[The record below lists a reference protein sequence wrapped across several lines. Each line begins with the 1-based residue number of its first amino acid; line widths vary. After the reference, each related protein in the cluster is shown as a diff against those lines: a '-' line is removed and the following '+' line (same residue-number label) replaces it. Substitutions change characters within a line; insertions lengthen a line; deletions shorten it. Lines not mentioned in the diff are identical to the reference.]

1 MSHSTFNPERPTGVR
16 RRWPLAL
23 AVAFLAV
30 AAGFEPAAAQTA
42 TGTITG
48 TVTTQAGEP
57 VVGAQVTLAGTQRGT
72 LTNERGGFIFTDVAA
87 GARQLRVVS
96 LGYRSETQTVDVAAG
111 ATVTVQFTLAV
122 SAIALDEVVV
132 TGQAVGAARREIGTS
147 VAAIDAAT
155 LETAP
160 IRSVSNLLQ
169 ARAPGVNVLPGGG
182 KSGQGSRIV
191 LRGAASVSQS
201 NEPLIYIDGVRMDR
215 SAALGIETTT
225 AGVSWNGL
233 DDLNPAD
240 IERVEIV
247 RGASAATL
255 YGTEASAGVIQI
267 FTRRGAE
274 GRSVWNYSGEFGVLN
289 TPQDWWD
296 VSVYS
301 PWYYDNMV
309 QSGNVQSHQL
319 SVRGGGDAFN
329 YYAAGSWRNEEGILP
344 NNGEEAASFRLNLG
358 VSPRDD
364 MTIRLSTS
372 YTQRSVQAVPDANNT
387 RGYTINGIMK
397 GPMGQFVETLTLPE
411 IQAFQEGTRF
421 LGGITVEHNPTGA
434 FSHRLTLGTDI
445 WNQDQHQLFPFQA
458 ISNLPLGFRSNYR
471 RENRNANL
479 DYTASF
485 RFHPM
490 ETLRSTT
497 SAGWQYFHR
506 NTGSSSAIGN
516 DFPFFGIETVSGA
529 LRTTGGEWRTEEK
542 MAGFFVEQQFALA
555 DLLFLNLGAR
565 ADGHSAFGE
574 DVDFQV
580 YPKASLSYVLSDQV
594 ELPEVLG
601 TLRLRGAYGT
611 AGQQPANFAAVRTWN
626 TVSAV
631 GAQPAV
637 FPTNLGNPDLKPEVT
652 HELELGFELGVLA
665 DRFTFDVTRYDQT
678 TKDALYAVREPP
690 SLGVLS
696 PQLRNVGEIKNEG
709 WEIAARGTVLERGSF
724 RWEGLVNYTTNQN
737 EIQSL
742 GGGAPIQLQWL
753 QWMRE
758 GYPVGAFFGDR
769 PIEHNGQVGLASQLL
784 CQVGVAPVE
793 GQSEACSVD
802 GQDGAI
808 PEGWDYI
815 GGPLPTRT
823 MQIGSNFNLGARTTL
838 NVLFDHRAGAYAQSS
853 TMRWLMQP
861 NQDVTQAHIDRN
873 ADLGWPGLST
883 TGAVANVCRDA
894 RAQAEGVSDVSSLP
908 VQTQKYLIT
917 CNRNSALTHGDFAM
931 LTDFWKLREVSLSY
945 RLPDALPQR
954 LGVSS
959 ATLTLTG
966 RDLWRD
972 TPYIGLEPESMYRND
987 LADSALRNQIFFDTP
1002 IPRTIA
1008 VSVRAQF

>member
-1 MSHSTFNPERPTGVR
+1 MRHSMFSPERRVAGR

-23 AVAFLAV
+23 AAALLALTAGVEPAV
-30 AAGFEPAAAQTA
+30 AQAQ

-48 TVTTQAGEP
+48 VVTDLAGQP
-57 VVGAQVTLAGTQRGT
+57 VSGAQVMLVGTQRGT
-72 LTNERGGFIFTDVAA
+72 LTNARGGFLFTGVPV
-87 GARQLRVVS
+87 GERQVRVQS
-96 LGYRSETQTVDVAAG
+96 LGYRTETQTVQVPADG
-111 ATVTVQFTLAV
+111 TATVEFRLAV

-132 TGQAVGAARREIGTS
+132 TGQAIGAARREIGTS
-147 VAAIDAAT
+147 IAAIDANA

-169 ARAPGVNVLPGGG
+169 ARAPGVHVLPGGG
-182 KSGQGSRIV
+182 KSGQGTRLV
-191 LRGAASVSQS
+191 LRGAASVSQN
-201 NEPLIYIDGVRMDR
+201 NEPLIYVDGVRMDR
-215 SAALGIETTT
+215 SAALGVETTT

-255 YGTEASAGVIQI
+255 YGTEAAAGVIQI

-274 GRSVWNYSGEFGVLN
+274 GRAVWNYSGEAGVLN

-301 PWYYDNMV
+301 PWFYDNMV
-309 QSGNVQSHQL
+309 QTGNVQSHQL

-329 YYAAGSWRNEEGILP
+329 YYAAGSVRNEDGILP
-344 NNGEEAASFRLNLG
+344 NNSEDAYTFRLNLG
-358 VSPRDD
+358 VSPRDN
-364 MTIRLSTS
+364 MTLRLNTS
-372 YTQRSVQAVPDANNT
+372 FTQRSVRVIPDANNT
-387 RGYTINGIMK
+387 RGYTINGLMK
-397 GPMGQFVETLTLPE
+397 GPMGQFVETLTLRE
-411 IQAFQEGTRF
+411 IRAFQEGNRF
-421 LGGITVEHNPTGA
+421 LGGITVEHQPTSTL
-434 FSHRLTLGTDI
+434 SHRITLGTDV
-445 WNQDQHQLFPFQA
+445 WNQDQHQLFPFEA

-471 RENRNANL
+471 RENRNVNVDYAATFRANV
-479 DYTASF
+479 
-485 RFHPM
+485 M
-490 ETLRSTT
+490 ENLRSTT
-497 SAGWQYFHR
+497 SAGFQYFHR

-529 LRTTGGEWRTEEK
+529 LRTTGGEWRVEEK
-542 MAGFFVEQQFALA
+542 MAGFFGEQQLA
-555 DLLFLNLGAR
+555 WADVLFLNLGVR

-574 DVDFQV
+574 DVDYQI
-580 YPKASLSYVLSDQV
+580 YPKASVSYVLSDQV
-594 ELPEVLG
+594 RLPDYLG

-611 AGQQPANFAAVRTWN
+611 AGQQPTNFAAVRTWS
-626 TVSAV
+626 TTSAV

-637 FPTNLGNPDLKPEVT
+637 FPTNLGNPDLRPEVT
-652 HELELGFELGVLA
+652 HELEVGFEMGLLN
-665 DRFTFDVTRYDQT
+665 DRFMLDVTRYDQT

-696 PQLRNVGEIKNEG
+696 PQLRNVGEIQNQG
-709 WEIAARGTVLERGSF
+709 WEVAVRGTVLERDGF
-724 RWEGLVNYTTNQN
+724 RWEGLVNFTTNEN
-737 EIQSL
+737 EIVSL

-769 PIEHNGQVGLASQLL
+769 PIEHNGQVGMASVLL
-784 CQVGVAPVE
+784 RDANGE
-793 GQSEACSVD
+793 L
-802 GQDGAI
+802 

-815 GGPLPTRT
+815 GPPLPTRT
-823 MQIGSNFNLGARTTL
+823 VQIGSNFSVGARTTF

-873 ADLGWPGLST
+873 TALGFPGLTT

-894 RAQAEGVSDVSSLP
+894 RAQAEGVSDVSTLP
-908 VQTQKYLIT
+908 VQTQKYLLS

-931 LTDFWKLREVSLSY
+931 LTDFWKLREVSLAF
-945 RLPDALPQR
+945 RLPEALPQR
-954 LGVSS
+954 FGVSA
-959 ATLTLTG
+959 ATVTLTG
-966 RDLWRD
+966 RNLWRS

-1002 IPRTIA
+1002 IPRQIA
-1008 VSVRAQF
+1008 LGIRAQF

>member
-1 MSHSTFNPERPTGVR
+1 MSLSMYSSERAVPGW

-23 AVAFLAV
+23 VTALLALTTGFSPVAT
-30 AAGFEPAAAQTA
+30 EAQ

-48 TVTTQAGEP
+48 QVTTMAGEP
-57 VVGAQVTLAGTQRGT
+57 VVGAQVTLVGTQRGT
-72 LTNERGGFIFTDVAA
+72 LTNARGGFIFTGVPA
-87 GARQLRVVS
+87 GERQVRVTS
-96 LGYRSETQTVDVAAG
+96 IGYRSETQTTNVPAEG
-111 ATVTVQFTLAV
+111 TATVTFRLAV
-122 SAIALDEVVV
+122 SAIALDQIVV
-132 TGQAVGAARREIGTS
+132 TGQAAGAARREIGTS
-147 VAAIDAAT
+147 VAAIDAAA

-169 ARAPGVNVLPGGG
+169 ARSPGVNVLPGGG
-182 KSGQGSRIV
+182 KAGQGTRIV

-215 SAALGIETTT
+215 SSALGVETTT

-255 YGTEASAGVIQI
+255 YGTEAAAGVIQI

-274 GRSVWNYSGEFGVLN
+274 GRALWNYSSEVGILN
-289 TPQDWWD
+289 TPQEWWD

-301 PWYYDNMV
+301 PWFYDNMV
-309 QSGNVQSHQL
+309 QNGTVQSHQM
-319 SVRGGGDAFN
+319 SVRGGGEAFN
-329 YYAAGSWRNEEGILP
+329 YFASGSWRNEEGILP
-344 NNGEEAASFRLNLG
+344 NNSEGAGSFRLNLG

-364 MTIRLSTS
+364 MTIRLNTS
-372 YTQRSVQAVPDANNT
+372 FTQRSVRVIPDANNT

-397 GPMGQFVETLTLPE
+397 GPMGQFVETLSLKE
-411 IQAFQEGTRF
+411 IRAFQEGTRF
-421 LGGITVEHNPTGA
+421 MGGITVEHQPTA
-434 FSHRLTLGTDI
+434 ALSHRVTLGTDV
-445 WNQDQHQLFPFQA
+445 WNQDQHQLFPYQA

-471 RENRNANL
+471 RENRNVNL
-479 DYTASF
+479 DYSA
-485 RFHPM
+485 
-490 ETLRSTT
+490 TLRANLTDAFRSTT

-506 NTGSSSAIGN
+506 NTGSNSAIGN

-529 LRTTGGEWRTEEK
+529 LRTTAGEWRTEEK
-542 MAGFFVEQQFALA
+542 MAGFFVEQQFAWA
-555 DLLFLNLGAR
+555 DLLFLNLGMR

-574 DVDFQV
+574 DVDFQT
-580 YPKASLSYVLSDQV
+580 YPKVSVSYVLSDQV
-594 ELPEVLG
+594 ALPEFLG

-611 AGQQPANFAAVRTWN
+611 AGQQPTNFAAVRTWN
-626 TVSAV
+626 TTSAV

-637 FPTNLGNPDLKPEVT
+637 FPTNLGNPDLRPEVT
-652 HELELGFELGVLA
+652 HEMELGFELGLLN
-665 DRFTFDVTRYDQT
+665 DRFILDVTRYDQT

-709 WEIAARGTVLERGSF
+709 WELAARGTVFERGTF
-724 RWEGLVNYTTNQN
+724 RWEGLVNLSTNSN
-737 EIQSL
+737 EIVSL

-758 GYPVGAFFGDR
+758 GYPVGSFFGDR
-769 PIEHNGQVGLASQLL
+769 PIEHNGQVGMASVLL
-784 CQVGVAPVE
+784 RDANGE
-793 GQSEACSVD
+793 L
-802 GQDGAI
+802 

-815 GGPLPTRT
+815 GPSLPTRT
-823 MQIGSNFNLGARTTL
+823 VQIGSNLNVGARTTF

-861 NQDVTQAHIDRN
+861 NQDVTQAHINRN
-873 ADLGWPGLST
+873 SELGWPGLST

-894 RAQAEGVSDVSSLP
+894 RAQAEGVSDVSTLP
-908 VQTQKYLIT
+908 VQTQKYLLT

-931 LTDFWKLREVSLSY
+931 LTDFWKLREVSLAY

-954 LGVSS
+954 FGVNS

-966 RDLWRD
+966 RNLWRD

-987 LADSALRNQIFFDTP
+987 LSDSALRNQIFFDTP
-1002 IPRTIA
+1002 IPRQITVGI
-1008 VSVRAQF
+1008 RAQF